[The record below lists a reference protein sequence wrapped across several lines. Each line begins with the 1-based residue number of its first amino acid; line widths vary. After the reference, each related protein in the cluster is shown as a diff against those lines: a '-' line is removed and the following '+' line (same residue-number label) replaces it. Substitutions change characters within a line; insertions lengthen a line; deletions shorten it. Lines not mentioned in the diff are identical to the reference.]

1 MSQYSPKG
9 QHLLGKII
17 VRISDDISGL
27 SSTMCKCF
35 GMELHRNDVVI
46 RCDSGSAGVILQCIL
61 CDTGVLHLK
70 VEVMQRLD
78 AHVGISRSTWM
89 QTPVKELWLATRVHL
104 PTAWL
109 QNLDGSIS
117 VIR

>member
-1 MSQYSPKG
+1 
-9 QHLLGKII
+9 
-17 VRISDDISGL
+17 
-27 SSTMCKCF
+27 MCKCF

-46 RCDSGSAGVILQCIL
+46 RCASGSAGVILQCIL

-89 QTPVKELWLATRVHL
+89 QTPVKELWLATHVHL
-104 PTAWL
+104 PSAWL

-117 VIR
+117 VIH